1 MTALDFLADARRWQ
15 GAALL
20 EGLRQAPNRIQFS
33 PVSERAGLATRLAK
47 ASPVHALLAV
57 LPDHPGCAAYF
68 KAAYAQN
75 PGLALTWASYAVSCP
90 PWSLHPWVESHR
102 AQLRQAL
109 IAEPTRPLSFAFQAA
124 YRAAYSGSLA
134 LPLRQ
139 AFYRWLAARL
149 PTPTPAPG
157 QPSGDGARPVVGLL
171 GESFHDNHV
180 LKRTCQPE
188 IDALRQAGFA
198 VWLLQ
203 TGAQCRPVSGIDGI
217 VPLLW
222 NGQALRRGAGPAL
235 DALILLEPF
244 GTIVD
249 AVGAGQRWAPIQ
261 LACAVTPTPV
271 GSPQLDYWLQG
282 QNALFA
288 AEAPVLAVPGVGVT
302 RWHEAPRSPLPWS
315 AREGLVVAS
324 APHKWSA
331 PFLGWLAELVKG
343 GVPLRLLP
351 GSAVPASV
359 LQRALAQVLPR
370 RGWSLQAGCSHAEY
384 LDILSRARCALD
396 AFPYGGLTTIADAAS
411 TGTPMLLPPGD
422 NGTQRVAQ
430 ALGQH
435 YGHGVPVASPA
446 DVAKALDSGS
456 VVEPTNTPPPLT
468 WLPALRALGLGTT
481 GR

>member
-1 MTALDFLADARRWQ
+1 M
-15 GAALL
+15 
-20 EGLRQAPNRIQFS
+20 
-33 PVSERAGLATRLAK
+33 
-47 ASPVHALLAV
+47 
-57 LPDHPGCAAYF
+57 
-68 KAAYAQN
+68 
-75 PGLALTWASYAVSCP
+75 
-90 PWSLHPWVESHR
+90 
-102 AQLRQAL
+102 
-109 IAEPTRPLSFAFQAA
+109 
-124 YRAAYSGSLA
+124 
-134 LPLRQ
+134 
-139 AFYRWLAARL
+139 
-149 PTPTPAPG
+149 
-157 QPSGDGARPVVGLL
+157 
-171 GESFHDNHV
+171 
-180 LKRTCQPE
+180 
-188 IDALRQAGFA
+188 
-198 VWLLQ
+198 
-203 TGAQCRPVSGIDGI
+203 
-217 VPLLW
+217 
-222 NGQALRRGAGPAL
+222 
-235 DALILLEPF
+235 
-244 GTIVD
+244 
-249 AVGAGQRWAPIQ
+249 
-261 LACAVTPTPV
+261 TPTPV

-422 NGTQRVAQ
+422 NGTQRVAP